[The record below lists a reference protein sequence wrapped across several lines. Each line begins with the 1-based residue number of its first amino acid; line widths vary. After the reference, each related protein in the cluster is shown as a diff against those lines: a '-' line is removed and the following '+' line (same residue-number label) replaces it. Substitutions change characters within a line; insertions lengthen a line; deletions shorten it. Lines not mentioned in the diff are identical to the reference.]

1 MSSKEE
7 IKRRVFISLTLDEE
21 NYYSK
26 IFEILNFEKTG
37 KISANSLAHFIRDSG
52 LTDKILKEIFLLT
65 SHKNIYYIEKD
76 EFFIILRLIAL
87 AQNKIAFTK
96 DSLEK
101 NKPIPPLPKFYF
113 LNKNNLLNKK
123 DIFEITEDIEKKY
136 LKLFYKKK
144 DTRKDFIS
152 KLKTIFIWNEK
163 NSKDINVNEN
173 IIKSLEPSEKKDFL
187 NIKEFV
193 VGCYL
198 LHLSK
203 IIKMPIN
210 LPNSILNYLGRK
222 SDIKDIKNNN
232 SIKIIELGKMM
243 KVKALN
249 IKDNQIQNQNEN
261 RISSLDKSKIKN
273 ENLMNIQKSQ
283 GQNIYTQ
290 QQINKFKISLINSNM
305 ITYKRENSYQNY
317 KNNINHNHANKIKN
331 YNNCLSDKIKG
342 KPINNKQLGEF
353 NKENQGT
360 KSKKNIRNIDINID
374 YQTNFENDSL
384 LDSGIEIEKTMKK
397 LEELS
402 EKEIKTNSLSNS
414 NAESAYINDNF
425 IRISNEKGNYY
436 GQMYK

>member
-136 LKLFYKKK
+136 LKIFYKKK

-198 LHLSK
+198 LHLSR

-243 KVKALN
+243 KVKASN

-317 KNNINHNHANKIKN
+317 KNNINHNHVNKIN
-331 YNNCLSDKIKG
+331 NSNNCLSDKIKG

-353 NKENQGT
+353 NKEKQGT

-384 LDSGIEIEKTMKK
+384 LDSGIEIEKTLKK
-397 LEELS
+397 LEELG

-414 NAESAYINDNF
+414 SAESAYINDNF